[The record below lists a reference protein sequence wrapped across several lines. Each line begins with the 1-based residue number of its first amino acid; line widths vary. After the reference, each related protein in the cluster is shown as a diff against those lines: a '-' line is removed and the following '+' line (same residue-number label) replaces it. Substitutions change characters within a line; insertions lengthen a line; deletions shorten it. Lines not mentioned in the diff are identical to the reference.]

1 VDFLKHLIKLDVD
14 EVPTIDA
21 APRHPWHR
29 LRQGI
34 HRCLERLG
42 LRSKDPGDEGTP
54 EQWAV
59 IFEHHP
65 QTWRM
70 VLDKN
75 DDIVAYWHVAPLKA
89 ED

>member
-1 VDFLKHLIKLDVD
+1 MPCRAIRC
-14 EVPTIDA
+14 A
-21 APRHPWHR
+21 GCG
-29 LRQGI
+29 QGV

-42 LRSKDPGDEGTP
+42 LRGRDPGDEGTP

-75 DDIVAYWHVAPLKA
+75 DDIIAYWHVAPLKA
-89 ED
+89 DGLWQLIARPFEAGGDL